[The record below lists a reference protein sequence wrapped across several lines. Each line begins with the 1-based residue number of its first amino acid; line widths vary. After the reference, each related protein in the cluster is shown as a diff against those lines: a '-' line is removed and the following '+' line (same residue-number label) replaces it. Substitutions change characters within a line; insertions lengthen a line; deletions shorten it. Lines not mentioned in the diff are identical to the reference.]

1 MEARWQMLNLTLT
14 ISDEIAALKRFLE
27 YKITDMNR
35 IRIEQSES
43 QTKLQ
48 QNRGV
53 YHQSVPQKNGVGTL
67 GLLIAFAVGLGFDGD
82 DC

>member
-1 MEARWQMLNLTLT
+1 MLNLTLT

-53 YHQSVPQKNGVGTL
+53 YHQTVPQKSGVGAL
-67 GLLIAFAVGLGFDGD
+67 GLLIVFTVGLGFDGD